1 MPAMFFGSM
10 LRKMPLLVV
19 VLQMLLVQRSLA
31 VDAFVGGTTIFG
43 R

>member
-1 MPAMFFGSM
+1 MSFGSM

-19 VLQMLLVQRSLA
+19 VVQMLLVQRSLA